1 MAQRQPTTRP
11 LTIAISAL
19 GGQGGAVLSDWIVRA
34 AEASGYIAQAT
45 SVPGVAQRTGTTIY
59 YLELFPAPG
68 LRASNT
74 APVLNLMPAPGD
86 VDVVMAS
93 ELMEAGRAIVRGFV
107 TPDRTMLVTS
117 THRVFGI
124 TEKSAMGDGIAD
136 PERVMHAAQAR
147 ARRLCAFDME
157 AAARGAGGAINAVMF
172 GALAASGALPLGRH
186 AFEQAIRDSGVAVDA
201 SLKAFDAGFEAAGRI
216 PVPHDDEATPI
227 RATTEA
233 GRRVSARIGA
243 NFPVVLHETL
253 RFGCA
258 KLMDYQDEAYAGLY
272 LDRLADVMR
281 LEAQLGDPR
290 CSYLMTAEVAR
301 YLALWMAYEDAI
313 RVADLKTR
321 ATRFEKMREEVRA
334 EPGQIVQVS
343 EYMHPRLQEVCEI
356 LPAGL
361 GRAILGSKA
370 LSGLFGRLFGKGRRV
385 RTTSVSAFLM
395 LSMLASL
402 RPIRR
407 GTLRFAAEQARIEAW
422 LKAVRETAPADYDL
436 AVEVAACARLI
447 KGYGDTH
454 ERGLRNF
461 EALMARRQTLQG
473 RPAGAAV
480 MANLIKAALADEEG
494 RALAK
499 ALDELDAPRVLAAE

>member
-1 MAQRQPTTRP
+1 MPEAKAQRP

-59 YLELFPAPG
+59 YLELFPAPA

-93 ELMEAGRAIVRGFV
+93 ELMEAGRAILRGFV
-107 TPDRTMLVTS
+107 TPDRTTLVTS

-136 PERVMHAAQAR
+136 PERVMSSAQAR
-147 ARRLCAFDME
+147 ARRLCAFDMD
-157 AAARGAGGAINAVMF
+157 AAARDAGGAINAVMF
-172 GALAASGALPLGRH
+172 GTLAASGALPLGRD
-186 AFEQAIRDSGVAVDA
+186 AFEQAIRASGVAVEA
-201 SLKAFDAGFEAAGRI
+201 SLRAFEAGFASADRTPVLLDHEAA
-216 PVPHDDEATPI
+216 PI

-233 GRRVSARIGA
+233 GRRLSARIGA

-253 RFGCA
+253 RLGSA
-258 KLMDYQDEAYAGLY
+258 KLMDYQDEAYACLY
-272 LDRLADVMR
+272 LDRVGEVMR

-290 CSYLMTAEVAR
+290 CSYLMTSETAR
-301 YLALWMAYEDAI
+301 YLALWMAYEDAV

-321 ATRFEKMREEVRA
+321 SARFEKMREEVRA

-343 EYMHPRLQEVCEI
+343 EFMHPRLQEVCEI

-370 LSGLFGRLFGKGRRV
+370 LSGLFGRFFGKGRRV
-385 RTTSVSAFLM
+385 RTTSVGAFLM
-395 LSMLASL
+395 LSLLASL
-402 RPIRR
+402 RPARR
-407 GTLRFAAEQARIEAW
+407 GSLRYGVEQARIEAW

-454 ERGLRNF
+454 ARGLRNF
-461 EALMARRQTLQG
+461 EALMARRAALQG

-494 RALAK
+494 RALARQLED
-499 ALDELDAPRVLAAE
+499 LDGRPALAAE

>member
-1 MAQRQPTTRP
+1 MPEAKSQRP

-59 YLELFPAPG
+59 YLELFPALA
-68 LRASNT
+68 LRAANT
-74 APVLNLMPAPGD
+74 GPVLNLMPAPGD

-93 ELMEAGRAIVRGFV
+93 ELMEAGRAILRGFV
-107 TPDRTMLVTS
+107 TPDRTTLVTS

-136 PERVMHAAQAR
+136 PERVMSAAQTR
-147 ARRLCAFDME
+147 ARRLCAFDMD
-157 AAARGAGGAINAVMF
+157 AAAKQAGGAINAVMF
-172 GALAASGALPLGRH
+172 GALAASGALPLPRE
-186 AFEQAIRDSGVAVDA
+186 AFEQAIRGARVAVEA
-201 SLKAFDAGFEAAGRI
+201 SLSAFDAGFASADRA
-216 PVPHDDEATPI
+216 PVLPDDEAAPI

-233 GRRVSARIGA
+233 GRRLSARIGA

-272 LDRLADVMR
+272 LDRVGEVMR

-290 CSYLMTAEVAR
+290 CSYLMTSETAR
-301 YLALWMAYEDAI
+301 YLALWMAYEDAV

-321 ATRFEKMREEVRA
+321 SARFEKMREEVRA

-343 EYMHPRLQEVCEI
+343 EFMHPRLQEVCEI

-361 GRAILGSKA
+361 GRAILGSTA
-370 LSGLFGRLFGKGRRV
+370 LSGLFGRFFGKGRRV
-385 RTTSVSAFLM
+385 RTTSVGAFLM
-395 LSMLASL
+395 LSFLAALRPARRGSL
-402 RPIRR
+402 RY
-407 GTLRFAAEQARIEAW
+407 GVEQARIEAW

-454 ERGLRNF
+454 ARGLRNF
-461 EALMARRQTLQG
+461 EALMARRAALQG

-494 RALAK
+494 RALAR
-499 ALDELDAPRVLAAE
+499 ALEDLDGRPALAAE

>member
-1 MAQRQPTTRP
+1 
-11 LTIAISAL
+11 
-19 GGQGGAVLSDWIVRA
+19 
-34 AEASGYIAQAT
+34 
-45 SVPGVAQRTGTTIY
+45 
-59 YLELFPAPG
+59 
-68 LRASNT
+68 
-74 APVLNLMPAPGD
+74 
-86 VDVVMAS
+86 MAS
-93 ELMEAGRAIVRGFV
+93 ELMEAGRAILRGFV
-107 TPDRTMLVTS
+107 TPDRTTLVAS
-117 THRVFGI
+117 SHRVFGI

-136 PERVMHAAQAR
+136 PERVMAAAQSR

-157 AAARGAGGAINAVMF
+157 AAAKGAGGAINAVMF
-172 GALAASGALPLGRH
+172 GALAASGALPLNRE

-201 SLKAFDAGFEAAGRI
+201 SLKAFDAGFEAAGRAPR
-216 PVPHDDEATPI
+216 PVDDEDAPI
-227 RATTEA
+227 RASTEA
-233 GRRVSARIGA
+233 GRRLSARIGA

-253 RFGCA
+253 RLGVA

-272 LDRLADVMR
+272 LDRVGEVMR

-290 CSYLMTAEVAR
+290 CSYLMTSETAR
-301 YLALWMAYEDAI
+301 YLALWMAYEDAV

-321 ATRFEKMREEVRA
+321 ASRFEIMRQEVRA
-334 EPGQIVQVS
+334 EPGQIIQVS

-370 LSGLFGRLFGKGRRV
+370 LSGLFGRFFGKGRRV
-385 RTTSVSAFLM
+385 RTTSIGAFLM
-395 LSMLASL
+395 LSALASL
-402 RPIRR
+402 RPTRR
-407 GTLRFAAEQARIEAW
+407 GSLRYGVEQGRIEAW

-461 EALMARRQTLQG
+461 AALMARRPLLQG
-473 RPAGAAV
+473 HPAGAVV

-494 RALAK
+494 KALAK
-499 ALDELDAPRVLAAE
+499 ALEDLDAPHTLAAE